1 MLDLIIDAYKEKT
14 KDKNFF
20 ETVKKLDIISKIF
33 LGIFVLDIIMLII
46 FLILGK
52 FKMALGFIGGF
63 IIFLV
68 AYVCI
73 ISKTSSKKWE
83 KNIEKYNESL
93 DVLMEILKQEN
104 INCGSKDKIEK
115 LIRQCQDKIDEYN
128 EQKGKLKEGK
138 NGVLEK
144 CVFPIVAFVS
154 GVIAKNINVEDAIKI
169 AAIASVVIIYS
180 IAVYYGGESMIEDIS
195 GNRLEKTKYMKAM
208 LEDILIRGI

>member
-1 MLDLIIDAYKEKT
+1 
-14 KDKNFF
+14 
-20 ETVKKLDIISKIF
+20 
-33 LGIFVLDIIMLII
+33 MLII

-73 ISKTSSKKWE
+73 ISKTSSKNGK
-83 KNIEKYNESL
+83 KYRKYNESL

-128 EQKGKLKEGK
+128 EQRV
-138 NGVLEK
+138 N
-144 CVFPIVAFVS
+144 
-154 GVIAKNINVEDAIKI
+154 
-169 AAIASVVIIYS
+169 
-180 IAVYYGGESMIEDIS
+180 
-195 GNRLEKTKYMKAM
+195 
-208 LEDILIRGI
+208 

>member
-1 MLDLIIDAYKEKT
+1 MLELIIDAYKEKT

-104 INCGSKDKIEK
+104 INCGSQDKIEK
-115 LIRQCQDKIDEYN
+115 LIRQCQDKINEYN
-128 EQKGKLKEGK
+128 EH
-138 NGVLEK
+138 
-144 CVFPIVAFVS
+144 
-154 GVIAKNINVEDAIKI
+154 
-169 AAIASVVIIYS
+169 
-180 IAVYYGGESMIEDIS
+180 
-195 GNRLEKTKYMKAM
+195 
-208 LEDILIRGI
+208 

>member
-1 MLDLIIDAYKEKT
+1 MLELIIDAYKEKT

-73 ISKTSSKKWE
+73 ISKTSSKNGK
-83 KNIEKYNESL
+83 K
-93 DVLMEILKQEN
+93 ILKN
-104 INCGSKDKIEK
+104 TM
-115 LIRQCQDKIDEYN
+115 R
-128 EQKGKLKEGK
+128 
-138 NGVLEK
+138 
-144 CVFPIVAFVS
+144 A
-154 GVIAKNINVEDAIKI
+154 
-169 AAIASVVIIYS
+169 
-180 IAVYYGGESMIEDIS
+180 
-195 GNRLEKTKYMKAM
+195 
-208 LEDILIRGI
+208 